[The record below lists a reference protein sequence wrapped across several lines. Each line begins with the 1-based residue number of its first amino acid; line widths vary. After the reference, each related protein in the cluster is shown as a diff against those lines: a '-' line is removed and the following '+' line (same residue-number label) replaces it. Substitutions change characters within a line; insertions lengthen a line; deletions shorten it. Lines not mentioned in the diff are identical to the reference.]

1 MANQTR
7 PDWDRLKIINGW
19 LAYDTQ
25 EHNCAGGTPESSY
38 MHEAHCGYE
47 LVMGMNDVWAALVET
62 KRILLQAPFDNLDT
76 PETDKTF
83 ENEVT
88 RWV

>member
-1 MANQTR
+1 MANRTR
-7 PDWDRLKIINGW
+7 PDWDRVKIINGW

-47 LVMGMNDVWAALVET
+47 PIMKMDDIWAALVET